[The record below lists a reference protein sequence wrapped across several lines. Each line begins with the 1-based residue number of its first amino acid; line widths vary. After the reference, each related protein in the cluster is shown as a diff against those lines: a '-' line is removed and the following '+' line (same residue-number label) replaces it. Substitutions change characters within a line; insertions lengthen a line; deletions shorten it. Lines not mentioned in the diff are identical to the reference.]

1 MTTKNFNAKK
11 MLMSTVA
18 AVVFSFVFTTN
29 SNALPLENMQ
39 AENAQ
44 KDSLEVRV
52 KGCANADSQ
61 NKQEEDFDFVS
72 FISYVLQNI
81 FGVRV

>member
-1 MTTKNFNAKK
+1 MKILRFFLESAESRRNFASSKE
-11 MLMSTVA
+11 
-18 AVVFSFVFTTN
+18 TN
-29 SNALPLENMQ
+29 DKALPSENTQ
-39 AENAQ
+39 GHN
-44 KDSLEVRV
+44 LEVRV

-72 FISYVLQNI
+72 FISYVLQNV